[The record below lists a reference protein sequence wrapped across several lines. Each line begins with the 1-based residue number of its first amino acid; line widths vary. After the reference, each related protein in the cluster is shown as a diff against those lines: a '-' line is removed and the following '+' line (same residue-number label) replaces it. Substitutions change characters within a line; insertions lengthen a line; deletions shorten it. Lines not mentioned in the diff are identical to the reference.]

1 MQMATTLSDA
11 RSNLGKAAAAS
22 KLEPPSDI
30 TGADSEEPLEEGTD
44 KSLQLPSRGRE
55 RSDNKVGALN
65 APDVLT
71 CGVKA
76 ETTIFDHLSGV
87 KYRDHLPQVAEK
99 DVFSTLFPMNTAAN
113 VEILRTSNLNELL
126 QSNVELSAL
135 LEQKRGTTE
144 LLNAVG
150 QLYALCTCDVVWADL
165 SLTPRLDQVPSPRE
179 HYCRD

>member
-1 MQMATTLSDA
+1 MTLCPDDHTMWPAILMCRTTP

-87 KYRDHLPQVAEK
+87 KYRDHLPQV
-99 DVFSTLFPMNTAAN
+99 S
-113 VEILRTSNLNELL
+113 
-126 QSNVELSAL
+126 
-135 LEQKRGTTE
+135 
-144 LLNAVG
+144 
-150 QLYALCTCDVVWADL
+150 
-165 SLTPRLDQVPSPRE
+165 SPF
-179 HYCRD
+179 